1 MDDEDVAD
9 SWEEAADSGEIERR
23 LEAKLKINQEAK
35 KASSRNS
42 TVRTAIVIQDDTLP
56 AAPPPQIRILKR
68 PTNNGTQTKTLAQRE
83 AEYAEA
89 RRRILGSASSEDAPQ
104 DDSCQ
109 DRPARLNV
117 QQQSESS
124 RPNNHI
130 IRQPTGPD
138 DYEASVM
145 LCGASYPDEA
155 LSAGNNQ
162 SVSLSCRREVHVYR
176 IPPRASNRGYRAADW
191 KLDEPA
197 WSGRM
202 KITAKGKVA
211 FIKLEDKNTGE
222 LFAQAPV
229 DQYPGVAVEAVTDSS
244 RYFVVRID
252 DGNGRHAF
260 IGVGF
265 ADRGDSFD
273 FNVALQDHFK
283 WVKQEGEL
291 AKLEASQSNAPKLD
305 LGFKEGQTIKISIGN
320 IKKKDAGAAKP
331 RPVSGG
337 LLPPPPGAKLG
348 GGIIPPP
355 VGQHTSPFVQTNSA
369 PLLDL
374 GSPVS
379 SAPQASSDL
388 WGDFTS
394 AGSNSSKDPV
404 KSGWV
409 QFS

>member
-1 MDDEDVAD
+1 MAED
-9 SWEEAADSGEIERR
+9 
-23 LEAKLKINQEAK
+23 
-35 KASSRNS
+35 NS
-42 TVRTAIVIQDDTLP
+42 YES
-56 AAPPPQIRILKR
+56 ILCVK
-68 PTNNGTQTKTLAQRE
+68 P
-83 AEYAEA
+83 
-89 RRRILGSASSEDAPQ
+89 
-104 DDSCQ
+104 
-109 DRPARLNV
+109 
-117 QQQSESS
+117 
-124 RPNNHI
+124 
-130 IRQPTGPD
+130 
-138 DYEASVM
+138 
-145 LCGASYPDEA
+145 
-155 LSAGNNQ
+155 
-162 SVSLSCRREVHVYR
+162 EVHVYR

-202 KITAKGKVA
+202 KITAKSKMA

-229 DQYPGVAVEAVTDSS
+229 EQYPGVAVEAVTDSS
-244 RYFVVRID
+244 RYFVIRID

-305 LGFKEGQTIKISIGN
+305 LSFKEGQTIKISIGN
-320 IKKKDAGAAKP
+320 IKKKDAGAGKP
-331 RPVSGG
+331 RPTIGG
-337 LLPPPPGAKLG
+337 LLPPPPGGKVG
-348 GGIIPPP
+348 GGLIPPP
-355 VGQHTSPFVQTNSA
+355 VGQQTAPLVQTNTA
-369 PLLDL
+369 PLLDF
-374 GSPVS
+374 GSPGS
-379 SAPQASSDL
+379 SAPPASSDL

-394 AGSNSSKDPV
+394 ANSNSSKDSV